1 MVKHFLTKKLVKY
14 GSANRDREKMTEDTS
29 NQLVSNENKY
39 EVLKTAHGSKSAT
52 PPKIN
57 FKLFKA
63 VSKFR
68 YSYVM
73 GKVLFGL
80 IKKLGE

>member
-1 MVKHFLTKKLVKY
+1 
-14 GSANRDREKMTEDTS
+14 MTEDTS

-73 GKVLFGL
+73 GKGNNDKAVRRVLEARGNWMETERYNSL
-80 IKKLGE
+80 AN